1 MVGAAELGE
10 VTVTLGNG
18 LPPHL
23 QVQAWDVLT
32 WLEVLWECA
41 KSEGVGGHVGE
52 AGVVTD
58 DPGQGVP
65 LQLAPLC
72 LSEHMAVF
80 PPEPA
85 PQEGAVG
92 SDENAPF

>member
-1 MVGAAELGE
+1 M
-10 VTVTLGNG
+10 TVTLGSG

-32 WLEVLWECA
+32 RLEVLRECA
-41 KSEGVGGHVGE
+41 KSEGVGGHAGE

-58 DPGQGVP
+58 DPRQGVP

-85 PQEGAVG
+85 QKERAVG